1 MPLAVKEYYVTHQMF
16 LTPRSLFLLVL
27 DLSLYDPEADPG
39 ARSSFESLVLQWVHA
54 LQARVPGMVMRVV
67 ATHTSGLEQR
77 VIDARCKDILE
88 KLMADEQLQVT
99 KLEEWLRDLDDKA
112 ISNAEDASPTIRDG
126 DGSGW
131 NAVRAK
137 FVRGGTAEDR
147 SEWQGRLCLLYTS
160 PSPRDS

>member
-39 ARSSFESLVLQWVHA
+39 TQSSFESLVLQWVHA

-77 VIDARCKDILE
+77 VIDAQSICSACAGAVSP
-88 KLMADEQLQVT
+88 MPADEART
-99 KLEEWLRDLDDKA
+99 DD
-112 ISNAEDASPTIRDG
+112 PDG
-126 DGSGW
+126 
-131 NAVRAK
+131 
-137 FVRGGTAEDR
+137 T
-147 SEWQGRLCLLYTS
+147 
-160 PSPRDS
+160 